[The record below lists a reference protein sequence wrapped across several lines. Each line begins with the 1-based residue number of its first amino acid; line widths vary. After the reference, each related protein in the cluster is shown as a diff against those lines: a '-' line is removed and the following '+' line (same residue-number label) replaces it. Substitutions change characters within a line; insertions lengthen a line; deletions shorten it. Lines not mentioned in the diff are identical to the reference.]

1 MSVLHNIFRH
11 IVKGVSGKSILPPC
25 PSTGKGC
32 PQGGKGVIGA
42 SLFLLLTS
50 CSDFSSY
57 NSVVESSNPT
67 ADKTLWENISAKGEL
82 SDFAQILQA
91 VGYDAVLNAPTTY
104 TVWAPVNGTFNK
116 DSIMALTQDAKTKKK
131 VIEQFVYDHVAHYSH
146 FESNPNDTVVYMLS
160 KKLIR
165 FSGKNTGSLAFD
177 GKVINWAT
185 DAYNTPSSNGILYML
200 NGMVPF
206 RPNAYENIFTDKS
219 RYGIAD
225 SHFNAYVKRYERI
238 ELDEDA
244 SVKGEIVNGNQV
256 YDDSVTVTTNSFV
269 TGFAHLNAEL
279 NNEDSLYTVV
289 IPTDEAWQKAYDK
302 IKSYYNYITPIKY
315 QNLGSTATDFAG
327 KKGGTCPTTSTGKAT
342 ILAAS
347 AGVDASNAATLSAA
361 PADADKQD
369 TKAYWT
375 DSIAKRWIVRN
386 TAFSENNGKYN
397 AKLVSGAAFVEGDTL
412 FSTSGN
418 KLTGLDKLDKVTVLK
433 QQLSNGHARVVSEF
447 PFRASETYAPVIKTR
462 IPGRVVST
470 SGYGTETV
478 TLERRMFDDKFC
490 KLEDDEIN
498 LEYVCATLPE
508 GSNYAPEIDF
518 YLPDVLSTTYDIY
531 AVVVPPKVDGTG
543 LPYTL
548 RFDLHYTD
556 AKNEPQTGRLDG
568 KTLQTSIAKISKVE
582 PFVNKTTKVDTL
594 YLGQFTFPI
603 CYYGTGAAPN
613 LKVMSTLSSF
623 SMSNKTKYD
632 AQIRIANIILKPKEE

>member
-1 MSVLHNIFRH
+1 MSILHNIFRH
-11 IVKGVSGKSILPPC
+11 IVKDVSGNSHLLP
-25 PSTGKGC
+25 SLYGKGLR
-32 PQGGKGVIGA
+32 IG
-42 SLFLLLTS
+42 LLACFFSS

-57 NSVVESSNPT
+57 NSVVESSNPS
-67 ADKTLWENISAKGEL
+67 ADRTLWENISAKGEL

-116 DSIMALTQDAKTKKK
+116 DSIMALAQDAKTKKK
-131 VIEQFVYDHVAHYSH
+131 VIEQFVYDHLANYSH
-146 FESNPNDTVVYMLS
+146 LESDPNDTVVYMLS

-165 FSGKNTGSLAFD
+165 FSGKNTNSLTFD
-177 GKVINWAT
+177 GKAINWGD
-185 DAYNTPSSNGILYML
+185 DAFNTPSSNGILYTL

-206 RPNAYENIFTDKS
+206 RPNAYENIFSDKS
-219 RYGIAD
+219 QYGIAD

-238 ELDEDA
+238 VLDKDA

-269 TGFAHLNAEL
+269 TSYSHLNAEL
-279 NNEDSLYTVV
+279 NNEDSLYTII
-289 IPTDEAWQKAYDK
+289 IPTDAAWQKAYDK

-315 QNLGSTATDFAG
+315 QNLSSTSTDFAG

-342 ILAAS
+342 ILSAS
-347 AGVDASNAATLSAA
+347 AGVDANNAATLSAA
-361 PADADKQD
+361 PSDAEIQD

-386 TAFSENNGKYN
+386 SAFSENNRKYN
-397 AKLVSGAAFVEGDTL
+397 SKLVSGTAFTEEDTL
-412 FSTSGN
+412 FSTSEN
-418 KLTGLDKLDKVTVLK
+418 KLTGLQQLDKVTVLRQK
-433 QQLSNGHARVVSEF
+433 LRNGHARVISEY

-470 SGYGTETV
+470 SGYGAETI
-478 TLERRMFDDKFC
+478 TLERRFFDDKFC
-490 KLEDDEIN
+490 KLDDDEVN
-498 LEYVCATLPE
+498 LKYVRASLPE
-508 GSNYAPEIDF
+508 GSNYAPEMDF

-531 AVVVPPKVDGTG
+531 AVVVPAIVDGSP

-556 AKNEPQTGRLDG
+556 ANNQPQTGRFDG
-568 KTLQTSIAKISKVE
+568 ETLQTTIAKISKVKAFE
-582 PFVNKTTKVDTL
+582 NDPAKVDTL

-603 CYYGTGAAPN
+603 CYYGTDAAPN
-613 LKVMSTLSSF
+613 IKVMSTLNSF

-632 AQIRIANIILKPKEE
+632 AQIRIANIILRPRNEENGK

>member
-1 MSVLHNIFRH
+1 MNILHNIFRH
-11 IVKGVSGKSILPPC
+11 IVKDVSGKKHLLP
-25 PSTGKGC
+25 SLYGKGLR
-32 PQGGKGVIGA
+32 IG
-42 SLFLLLTS
+42 LLACFFSS

-57 NSVVESSNPT
+57 NSVVESSNPS
-67 ADKTLWENISAKGEL
+67 ADRTLWENISAKGEL

-116 DSIMALTQDAKTKKK
+116 DSIMALAQDAKTKKK
-131 VIEQFVYDHVAHYSH
+131 VIEQFVYDHLANYSH
-146 FESNPNDTVVYMLS
+146 LESDPNDTVVYMLS

-165 FSGKNTGSLAFD
+165 FSGKNTNSLTFD
-177 GKVINWAT
+177 GKAINWGD
-185 DAYNTPSSNGILYML
+185 DAFNTPSSNGILYTL

-206 RPNAYENIFTDKS
+206 RPNAYENIFSDKS
-219 RYGIAD
+219 QYGIAD
-225 SHFNAYVKRYERI
+225 SRFNAYVKRYERI
-238 ELDEDA
+238 VLDEDA

-269 TGFAHLNAEL
+269 TSNAHLNAEL
-279 NNEDSLYTVV
+279 NNEDSLYTII
-289 IPTDEAWQKAYDK
+289 IPTDAAWQKAYDK

-315 QNLGSTATDFAG
+315 QNLSSTSTDFAG

-347 AGVDASNAATLSAA
+347 AGVEANNAATLSAA
-361 PADADKQD
+361 PSDADIQD

-397 AKLVSGAAFVEGDTL
+397 SKLVSGTAFAEGDTL
-412 FSTSGN
+412 FSTSRN
-418 KLTGLDKLDKVTVLK
+418 KLTGLKKLDKVTVLR
-433 QQLSNGHARVVSEF
+433 QQLSNGHARVVNEY

-462 IPGRVVST
+462 MPGRVVST
-470 SGYGTETV
+470 SGYGAEAI
-478 TLERRMFDDKFC
+478 TLERRFFDDNFC
-490 KLEDDEIN
+490 KLEDDEVN
-498 LEYVCATLPE
+498 LKYVCASLPE

-518 YLPDVLSTTYDIY
+518 YLPDVLSTTYDIF
-531 AVVVPPKVDGTG
+531 AVVVPSKVDGSG

-556 AKNEPQTGRLDG
+556 ANNQPQTGRLDG
-568 KTLQTSIAKISKVE
+568 ETLQTTIAKISKVE
-582 PFVNKTTKVDTL
+582 PFINDPTKVDTL
-594 YLGQFTFPI
+594 YLGRFTFPI

-613 LKVMSTLSSF
+613 IKVMSTLNSF
-623 SMSNKTKYD
+623 SISNKTKYD
-632 AQIRIANIILKPKEE
+632 AQIRIANIILRPKED

>member
-1 MSVLHNIFRH
+1 M
-11 IVKGVSGKSILPPC
+11 KDVSGNSHLLP
-25 PSTGKGC
+25 SLYGKGLR
-32 PQGGKGVIGA
+32 IG
-42 SLFLLLTS
+42 LLACFFSS

-57 NSVVESSNPT
+57 NSVVESSNPS
-67 ADKTLWENISAKGEL
+67 ADRTLWENISAKGEL
-82 SDFAQILQA
+82 SDFAQILQT

-116 DSIMALTQDAKTKKK
+116 DSIMAFAQDAKTKKK
-131 VIEQFVYDHVAHYSH
+131 VIEQFVYDHLANYSH
-146 FESNPNDTVVYMLS
+146 LESDPNDTVVYMLS

-165 FSGKNTGSLAFD
+165 FSGKNTNSLTFD
-177 GKVINWAT
+177 GKAINWGD
-185 DAYNTPSSNGILYML
+185 DAFNTPSSNGILYTL

-206 RPNAYENIFTDKS
+206 RPNAYENIFSDKS
-219 RYGIAD
+219 QYGIAD

-238 ELDEDA
+238 VLDKDA

-269 TGFAHLNAEL
+269 TSYSHLNAEL
-279 NNEDSLYTVV
+279 NNEDSLYTII
-289 IPTDEAWQKAYDK
+289 IPTDVAWQKAYDK

-315 QNLGSTATDFAG
+315 QNLSSTSTDFAG

-342 ILAAS
+342 ILSAS
-347 AGVDASNAATLSAA
+347 AGVDANNAATLSAA
-361 PADADKQD
+361 PSDAEIQD
-369 TKAYWT
+369 IKAYWT

-386 TAFSENNGKYN
+386 SAFSENNRKYN
-397 AKLVSGAAFVEGDTL
+397 SKLVSGTAFTEEDTL

-418 KLTGLDKLDKVTVLK
+418 KLTRLQQLDKVTVFRQK
-433 QQLSNGHARVVSEF
+433 LSNGHARVISEY

-470 SGYGTETV
+470 SGYGAETI
-478 TLERRMFDDKFC
+478 TLERRFFDDKFC
-490 KLEDDEIN
+490 KLDDDEVN
-498 LEYVCATLPE
+498 LKYVRASLPE
-508 GSNYAPEIDF
+508 GSNYAPEMDF

-531 AVVVPPKVDGTG
+531 AVVVPAIVDGSP

-556 AKNEPQTGRLDG
+556 ANNQPQTGRFDG
-568 KTLQTSIAKISKVE
+568 ETLQTTIAKISKVKAFE
-582 PFVNKTTKVDTL
+582 NDPAKVDTL

-603 CYYGTGAAPN
+603 CYYGTDAAPN
-613 LKVMSTLSSF
+613 IKVMSTLNSF

-632 AQIRIANIILKPKEE
+632 AQIRIANIILRPRNEENGK

>member
-1 MSVLHNIFRH
+1 MSVLLRIFRH
-11 IVKGVSGKSILPPC
+11 IAKGFRLPAPF
-25 PSTGKGC
+25 PITGEGL
-32 PQGGKGVIGA
+32 GLGVV
-42 SLFLLLTS
+42 LFSLLTS

-57 NSVVESSNPT
+57 NSVVESSNPS
-67 ADKTLWENISAKGEL
+67 ADRTLWENISAKSEL

-116 DSIMALTQDAKTKKK
+116 DSVMALTQDAATKKK

-165 FSGKNTGSLAFD
+165 FSGKNTSSLSFD
-177 GKVINWAT
+177 GKAISWVD

-289 IPTDEAWQKAYDK
+289 IPTDEAWQKAYDR
-302 IKSYYNYITPIKY
+302 IRSYYNYITPIKY

-327 KKGGTCPTTSTGKAT
+327 KKGGTCPTTATGKAT

-361 PADADKQD
+361 PADAKIQD

-397 AKLVSGAAFVEGDTL
+397 AKLVSGAAFAEGDTL

-418 KLTGLDKLDKVTVLK
+418 KLTGLQTLDKVTVLK

-470 SGYGTETV
+470 SGYGAETV
-478 TLERRMFDDKFC
+478 TLERRMFDDRFC
-490 KLEDDEIN
+490 KLEDDEVN

-543 LPYTL
+543 LKYTL

-568 KTLQTSIAKISKVE
+568 ETLQTSIAKISKVKAFE
-582 PFVNKTTKVDTL
+582 NDPTKVDTL

-623 SMSNKTKYD
+623 SMSNKAKFD

>member
-1 MSVLHNIFRH
+1 MNILHNIFRH
-11 IVKGVSGKSILPPC
+11 IVKGVSGKKHLLP
-25 PSTGKGC
+25 SLYGKGLR
-32 PQGGKGVIGA
+32 IG
-42 SLFLLLTS
+42 LLACFFSS

-57 NSVVESSNPT
+57 NSVVESSNPS
-67 ADKTLWENISAKGEL
+67 ADRTLWENISAKGEL
-82 SDFAQILQA
+82 SDFAQILQT

-116 DSIMALTQDAKTKKK
+116 DSIMALAQDAKTKKK
-131 VIEQFVYDHVAHYSH
+131 VIEQFVYDHLANYSH
-146 FESNPNDTVVYMLS
+146 LESDPNDTVVYMLS

-165 FSGKNTGSLAFD
+165 FSGKNTNSLTFD
-177 GKVINWAT
+177 GKAINWGD
-185 DAYNTPSSNGILYML
+185 DAFNTPSSNGILYTL

-206 RPNAYENIFTDKS
+206 RPNAYENIFSDKS
-219 RYGIAD
+219 QYGIAD

-238 ELDEDA
+238 VLDKDA

-269 TGFAHLNAEL
+269 TSYSHLNAEL
-279 NNEDSLYTVV
+279 NNEDSLYTII
-289 IPTDEAWQKAYDK
+289 IPTDAAWQKAYDK

-315 QNLGSTATDFAG
+315 QNLSSTSTDFAG

-342 ILAAS
+342 ILSAS
-347 AGVDASNAATLSAA
+347 AGVDANNAATLSAA
-361 PADADKQD
+361 PSDAEIQD

-386 TAFSENNGKYN
+386 SAFSENNRKYN
-397 AKLVSGAAFVEGDTL
+397 SKLVSGTAFTEEDTL
-412 FSTSGN
+412 FSTSEN
-418 KLTGLDKLDKVTVLK
+418 KLTGLQQLDRVTVLRQK
-433 QQLSNGHARVVSEF
+433 LSNGHARVISEY

-470 SGYGTETV
+470 SGYGAETI
-478 TLERRMFDDKFC
+478 TLERRFFDDKFC
-490 KLEDDEIN
+490 KLDDDEVN
-498 LEYVCATLPE
+498 LKYVRASLPE
-508 GSNYAPEIDF
+508 GSNYAPEMDF
-518 YLPDVLSTTYDIY
+518 YLPNVLSTTYDIY
-531 AVVVPPKVDGTG
+531 AVVVPAIVDGSP

-556 AKNEPQTGRLDG
+556 ANNQPQTGRFDG
-568 KTLQTSIAKISKVE
+568 ETLQTTIAKISKVKAFE
-582 PFVNKTTKVDTL
+582 NDPAKVDTL

-603 CYYGTGAAPN
+603 CYYGTDAAPN
-613 LKVMSTLSSF
+613 IKVMSTLNSF

-632 AQIRIANIILKPKEE
+632 AQIRIANIILRPRNEENGK

>member
-1 MSVLHNIFRH
+1 MNILHNIFRH
-11 IVKGVSGKSILPPC
+11 IVKGVSGKSHQLP
-25 PSTGKGC
+25 SLYGKGLR
-32 PQGGKGVIGA
+32 IG
-42 SLFLLLTS
+42 LLACFFSS

-57 NSVVESSNPT
+57 NSVAESSNPS
-67 ADKTLWENISAKGEL
+67 ADRTLWENISAKGEL

-91 VGYDAVLNAPTTY
+91 VGYDVALNAPTTY

-116 DSIMALTQDAKTKKK
+116 DSIMALAQDAKTKKK
-131 VIEQFVYDHVAHYSH
+131 VIEQFVYDHLANYSH
-146 FESNPNDTVVYMLS
+146 LESDPNDTVVYMLS

-165 FSGKNTGSLAFD
+165 FSGKNTNSLTLD
-177 GKVINWAT
+177 GKAINWGD
-185 DAYNTPSSNGILYML
+185 DAFNTPSSNGILYTL

-206 RPNAYENIFTDKS
+206 RPNAYENIFSDKS
-219 RYGIAD
+219 QYGIAD

-238 ELDEDA
+238 VLDKDA

-269 TGFAHLNAEL
+269 TSYSHLNAEL
-279 NNEDSLYTVV
+279 NNEDSLYTII
-289 IPTDEAWQKAYDK
+289 IPTDAAWQKAYDK

-315 QNLGSTATDFAG
+315 QNLSSTSTDFAG

-342 ILAAS
+342 ILSAS
-347 AGVDASNAATLSAA
+347 AGVDANNAATLSAA
-361 PADADKQD
+361 PSDAEIQD

-386 TAFSENNGKYN
+386 SAFSENNRKYN
-397 AKLVSGAAFVEGDTL
+397 SKLVSGTAFTEEDTL
-412 FSTSGN
+412 FSTSEN
-418 KLTGLDKLDKVTVLK
+418 KLTGLQQLDKVTVLR
-433 QQLSNGHARVVSEF
+433 QQLSNGHARVIGEY

-470 SGYGTETV
+470 SGYGAETI
-478 TLERRMFDDKFC
+478 TLERRFFDDKFC
-490 KLEDDEIN
+490 KLDDDEVN
-498 LEYVCATLPE
+498 LKYVRASLPE
-508 GSNYAPEIDF
+508 GSNYAPEMDF
-518 YLPDVLSTTYDIY
+518 YLPNVLSTTYDIY
-531 AVVVPPKVDGTG
+531 AVVVPAIVDGSP

-556 AKNEPQTGRLDG
+556 ANNQPQTGRFDG
-568 KTLQTSIAKISKVE
+568 ETLQTTIAKISKVKAFE
-582 PFVNKTTKVDTL
+582 NDPAKVDTL

-603 CYYGTGAAPN
+603 CYYGTDAAPN
-613 LKVMSTLSSF
+613 IKVMSTLNSF

-632 AQIRIANIILKPKEE
+632 AQIRIANIILRPRNEENGK

>member
-1 MSVLHNIFRH
+1 MSILHNIFRH
-11 IVKGVSGKSILPPC
+11 IVKDVSGNSHLLP
-25 PSTGKGC
+25 SLYGKGLR
-32 PQGGKGVIGA
+32 IG
-42 SLFLLLTS
+42 LLACFFSS

-57 NSVVESSNPT
+57 NSVVESSNPS
-67 ADKTLWENISAKGEL
+67 ADRTLWENISAKGEL

-116 DSIMALTQDAKTKKK
+116 DSIMALAQDAKTKKK
-131 VIEQFVYDHVAHYSH
+131 VIEQFVYDHLANYSH
-146 FESNPNDTVVYMLS
+146 LESDPNDTVVYMLS

-165 FSGKNTGSLAFD
+165 FSGKNTNSLTFD
-177 GKVINWAT
+177 GKAINWGD
-185 DAYNTPSSNGILYML
+185 DAFNTPSSNGILYTL

-206 RPNAYENIFTDKS
+206 RPNAYENIFSDKS
-219 RYGIAD
+219 QYGIAD

-238 ELDEDA
+238 VLDKDA

-269 TGFAHLNAEL
+269 TSYSHLNAEL
-279 NNEDSLYTVV
+279 NNEDSLYTII
-289 IPTDEAWQKAYDK
+289 IPTDAAWQKAYDK

-315 QNLGSTATDFAG
+315 QNLSSTSTDFAG

-342 ILAAS
+342 ILSAS
-347 AGVDASNAATLSAA
+347 AGVDANNAATLSAA
-361 PADADKQD
+361 PSDAEIQD
-369 TKAYWT
+369 AKAYWT

-386 TAFSENNGKYN
+386 SAFSENNRKYN
-397 AKLVSGAAFVEGDTL
+397 SKLVSGTAFTEEDTL
-412 FSTSGN
+412 FSTSEN
-418 KLTGLDKLDKVTVLK
+418 KLTGLQQLDRVTVLR
-433 QQLSNGHARVVSEF
+433 QRLSNGHARVISEY

-470 SGYGTETV
+470 SGYGAETI
-478 TLERRMFDDKFC
+478 TLERRFFDDKFC
-490 KLEDDEIN
+490 KLDDDEVN
-498 LEYVCATLPE
+498 LKYVRASLPE
-508 GSNYAPEIDF
+508 GSNYAPEMDF

-531 AVVVPPKVDGTG
+531 AVVVPAIVDGSP

-556 AKNEPQTGRLDG
+556 ANNQPQTGRFDG
-568 KTLQTSIAKISKVE
+568 ETLQTTIAKISKVKAFE
-582 PFVNKTTKVDTL
+582 NDPAKVDTL

-603 CYYGTGAAPN
+603 CYYGTDAAPN
-613 LKVMSTLSSF
+613 IKVMSTLNSF

-632 AQIRIANIILKPKEE
+632 AQIRIANIILRPRNEENGK

>member
-11 IVKGVSGKSILPPC
+11 IVKGFRLLAPFPI
-25 PSTGKGC
+25 TGEGL
-32 PQGGKGVIGA
+32 GLGVVVF
-42 SLFLLLTS
+42 SLLS

-57 NSVVESSNPT
+57 NSVVESSNPS
-67 ADKTLWENISAKGEL
+67 ADRTLWENISAKGEL

-116 DSIMALTQDAKTKKK
+116 DSVMALTQDAATKKK

-177 GKVINWAT
+177 GKVINWVD

-289 IPTDEAWQKAYDK
+289 IPTDEAWQKAYDR
-302 IKSYYNYITPIKY
+302 IKTYYNYITPIKY

-361 PADADKQD
+361 PADAKIQD

-397 AKLVSGAAFVEGDTL
+397 AKLVSGAAFVVGDTL

-470 SGYGTETV
+470 SGYGAETV
-478 TLERRMFDDKFC
+478 TLERRMFDDRFC
-490 KLEDDEIN
+490 KLEDDEVN

-531 AVVVPPKVDGTG
+531 AVVVPSKVDGTG
-543 LPYTL
+543 LKYTL

-568 KTLQTSIAKISKVE
+568 ETLQTSIAKISKVKAFE
-582 PFVNKTTKVDTL
+582 NDPTKVDTL

-603 CYYGTGAAPN
+603 CYYGTAAAPN

-632 AQIRIANIILKPKEE
+632 AQIRIANIILRPKE

>member
-1 MSVLHNIFRH
+1 MSILHNIFRH
-11 IVKGVSGKSILPPC
+11 IVKGVSEKKHLLP
-25 PSTGKGC
+25 SLYGKGLR
-32 PQGGKGVIGA
+32 IG
-42 SLFLLLTS
+42 LLACFFSS

-57 NSVVESSNPT
+57 NSVVESSNPS
-67 ADKTLWENISAKGEL
+67 ADRTLWENISAKEEL

-131 VIEQFVYDHVAHYSH
+131 VIEQFVYDHMANYSH
-146 FESNPNDTVVYMLS
+146 LESDPNDTVVYMLS

-165 FSGKNTGSLAFD
+165 FSGKNTNSLTFD
-177 GKVINWAT
+177 GKAINWGD
-185 DAYNTPSSNGILYML
+185 DAFNTPSSNGILYTL

-206 RPNAYENIFTDKS
+206 RPNAYENIFSDKS
-219 RYGIAD
+219 QYGIAD

-238 ELDEDA
+238 VLDKDA

-269 TGFAHLNAEL
+269 TSYSHLNAEL
-279 NNEDSLYTVV
+279 NNEDSLYTII
-289 IPTDEAWQKAYDK
+289 IPTDAAWQKAYDK

-315 QNLGSTATDFAG
+315 QNLSSTSTDFAG

-342 ILAAS
+342 ILSAS
-347 AGVDASNAATLSAA
+347 AGVDANNAATLSAA
-361 PADADKQD
+361 PSDAEIQD
-369 TKAYWT
+369 TKAYWI

-386 TAFSENNGKYN
+386 SAFSENNRKYN
-397 AKLVSGAAFVEGDTL
+397 SKLVSGTAFTEEDTL

-418 KLTGLDKLDKVTVLK
+418 KLTGLQQLDKVTVLRQK
-433 QQLSNGHARVVSEF
+433 LSNGHARVISEY

-470 SGYGTETV
+470 SGYGAETI
-478 TLERRMFDDKFC
+478 TLERRFFDDKFC
-490 KLEDDEIN
+490 KLDDDEVN
-498 LEYVCATLPE
+498 LKYVRASLPE
-508 GSNYAPEIDF
+508 GSNYAPEMDF

-531 AVVVPPKVDGTG
+531 AVVVPAIVDGSP

-556 AKNEPQTGRLDG
+556 ANNQPQTGRFDG
-568 KTLQTSIAKISKVE
+568 ETLHTTIAKISKVKAFE
-582 PFVNKTTKVDTL
+582 NDPAKVDTL

-603 CYYGTGAAPN
+603 CYYGTDAAPN
-613 LKVMSTLSSF
+613 IKVMSTLNSF

-632 AQIRIANIILKPKEE
+632 AQIRIANIILRPRNEENGK

>member
-1 MSVLHNIFRH
+1 MNILHNIFRH
-11 IVKGVSGKSILPPC
+11 IVKDVSGKKHLLP
-25 PSTGKGC
+25 SLYGKGLR
-32 PQGGKGVIGA
+32 IG
-42 SLFLLLTS
+42 LLACFFSS

-57 NSVVESSNPT
+57 NSVVESSNPS
-67 ADKTLWENISAKGEL
+67 ADRTLWENISAKGEL

-116 DSIMALTQDAKTKKK
+116 DSIMALAQDAKTKKK
-131 VIEQFVYDHVAHYSH
+131 VIEQFVYDHLANYSH
-146 FESNPNDTVVYMLS
+146 LESDPNDTVVYMLS

-165 FSGKNTGSLAFD
+165 FSGKNTNSLTFD
-177 GKVINWAT
+177 GKAINWGD
-185 DAYNTPSSNGILYML
+185 DAFNTPSSNGILYTL

-206 RPNAYENIFTDKS
+206 RPNAYENIFSDKS
-219 RYGIAD
+219 QYGIAD
-225 SHFNAYVKRYERI
+225 SRFNAYVKRYERI
-238 ELDEDA
+238 VLDKDA

-269 TGFAHLNAEL
+269 TSYSHLNAEL
-279 NNEDSLYTVV
+279 NNEDSLYTII
-289 IPTDEAWQKAYDK
+289 IPTDAAWQKAYDK

-315 QNLGSTATDFAG
+315 QNLSSTSTDFAG

-342 ILAAS
+342 ILSAS
-347 AGVDASNAATLSAA
+347 AGVDANNAATLSAA
-361 PADADKQD
+361 PSDAEIQD

-386 TAFSENNGKYN
+386 SAFSENNRKYN
-397 AKLVSGAAFVEGDTL
+397 SKLVSGTAFTEEDTL
-412 FSTSGN
+412 FSTSEN
-418 KLTGLDKLDKVTVLK
+418 KLTGLQQLDKVTVLRQK
-433 QQLSNGHARVVSEF
+433 LSNGHARVISEY

-470 SGYGTETV
+470 SGYGAETI
-478 TLERRMFDDKFC
+478 TLERRFFDDKFC
-490 KLEDDEIN
+490 KLDDDEVN
-498 LEYVCATLPE
+498 LKYVRASLPE
-508 GSNYAPEIDF
+508 GSNYAPEMDF

-531 AVVVPPKVDGTG
+531 AVVVPAIVDGSP

-556 AKNEPQTGRLDG
+556 ANNQPQTGRFDG
-568 KTLQTSIAKISKVE
+568 ETLQTTIAKISKVKAFE
-582 PFVNKTTKVDTL
+582 NDPAKVDTL

-603 CYYGTGAAPN
+603 CYYGTDAAPN
-613 LKVMSTLSSF
+613 IKVMSTLNSF

-632 AQIRIANIILKPKEE
+632 AQIRIANIILRPRNEENGK

>member
-1 MSVLHNIFRH
+1 MSILHNIFRH
-11 IVKGVSGKSILPPC
+11 IVKDVSGNSHLF
-25 PSTGKGC
+25 PSLYGKGLR
-32 PQGGKGVIGA
+32 IG
-42 SLFLLLTS
+42 LLACFFSS

-57 NSVVESSNPT
+57 NSVVESSNPS
-67 ADKTLWENISAKGEL
+67 ADRTLWENISAKGEL

-116 DSIMALTQDAKTKKK
+116 DSIMALAQDAKTKKK
-131 VIEQFVYDHVAHYSH
+131 VIEQFVYDHLANYSH
-146 FESNPNDTVVYMLS
+146 LESDPNDTVVYMLS

-165 FSGKNTGSLAFD
+165 FSGKNTNSLTFD
-177 GKVINWAT
+177 GKAINWGD
-185 DAYNTPSSNGILYML
+185 DAFNTPSSNGILYTL

-206 RPNAYENIFTDKS
+206 RPNAYENIFSDKS
-219 RYGIAD
+219 QYGIAD

-238 ELDEDA
+238 VLDKDA

-269 TGFAHLNAEL
+269 TSYSHLNAEL
-279 NNEDSLYTVV
+279 NNEDSLYTII
-289 IPTDEAWQKAYDK
+289 IPTDAAWQKAYDK

-315 QNLGSTATDFAG
+315 QNLSSTSTDFAG

-342 ILAAS
+342 ILSAS
-347 AGVDASNAATLSAA
+347 AGVDANNAATLSAA
-361 PADADKQD
+361 PSDAEIQD

-386 TAFSENNGKYN
+386 SAFSENNRKYN
-397 AKLVSGAAFVEGDTL
+397 SKLVSGTAFTEEDTL

-418 KLTGLDKLDKVTVLK
+418 KLTGLQQLDKVTVLR
-433 QQLSNGHARVVSEF
+433 QQLSNGHARVISEY

-470 SGYGTETV
+470 SGYGAETI
-478 TLERRMFDDKFC
+478 TLERRFFDDKFC
-490 KLEDDEIN
+490 KLDDDEVN
-498 LEYVCATLPE
+498 LKYVRASLPE
-508 GSNYAPEIDF
+508 GSNYAPEMDF

-531 AVVVPPKVDGTG
+531 AVVVPAIVDGSP

-556 AKNEPQTGRLDG
+556 ANNQPQTGRFDG
-568 KTLQTSIAKISKVE
+568 ETLQTTIAKISKVKAFE
-582 PFVNKTTKVDTL
+582 NDPAKVDT
-594 YLGQFTFPI
+594 YI
-603 CYYGTGAAPN
+603 
-613 LKVMSTLSSF
+613 
-623 SMSNKTKYD
+623 
-632 AQIRIANIILKPKEE
+632 

>member
-1 MSVLHNIFRH
+1 MNILHNIFRH
-11 IVKGVSGKSILPPC
+11 IVKGVSGKKHLLP
-25 PSTGKGC
+25 SLYGKGLR
-32 PQGGKGVIGA
+32 IG
-42 SLFLLLTS
+42 LLACFFSS

-57 NSVVESSNPT
+57 NSVVESSNPS
-67 ADKTLWENISAKGEL
+67 ADRTLWENISAKGEL

-116 DSIMALTQDAKTKKK
+116 DSIMALAQDAKTKKK
-131 VIEQFVYDHVAHYSH
+131 VIEQFVYDHLANYSH
-146 FESNPNDTVVYMLS
+146 LESDPNDTVVYMLS

-165 FSGKNTGSLAFD
+165 FSGKNTNSLTFD
-177 GKVINWAT
+177 GKAINWGD
-185 DAYNTPSSNGILYML
+185 DAFNTPSSNGILYTL

-206 RPNAYENIFTDKS
+206 RPNAYENIFSDKS
-219 RYGIAD
+219 QYGIAD

-238 ELDEDA
+238 VLDKDA

-269 TGFAHLNAEL
+269 TSYSHLNAEL
-279 NNEDSLYTVV
+279 NNEDSLYTII
-289 IPTDEAWQKAYDK
+289 IPTDAAWQKAYDK

-315 QNLGSTATDFAG
+315 QNLSSTSTDFAG

-342 ILAAS
+342 ILSAS
-347 AGVDASNAATLSAA
+347 AGVDANNAATLSAA
-361 PADADKQD
+361 PSDAEIQD

-386 TAFSENNGKYN
+386 TAFSENNRKYN
-397 AKLVSGAAFVEGDTL
+397 SKLVSGTAFTEEDTL

-418 KLTGLDKLDKVTVLK
+418 KLTGLQQLDKVTVLRQK
-433 QQLSNGHARVVSEF
+433 LSNGHARVISEY

-470 SGYGTETV
+470 SGYGAETI
-478 TLERRMFDDKFC
+478 TLERRFFDDKFC
-490 KLEDDEIN
+490 KLDDDEVN
-498 LEYVCATLPE
+498 LKYVRASLPE
-508 GSNYAPEIDF
+508 GSNYAPEMDF
-518 YLPDVLSTTYDIY
+518 YLPNVLSTTYDIY
-531 AVVVPPKVDGTG
+531 AVVVPAIVDGSP

-556 AKNEPQTGRLDG
+556 ANNQPQTGRFDG
-568 KTLQTSIAKISKVE
+568 ETLQTTIAKISKVKAFE
-582 PFVNKTTKVDTL
+582 NDPAKVDTL

-603 CYYGTGAAPN
+603 CYYGTDAAPN
-613 LKVMSTLSSF
+613 IKVMSTLNSF

-632 AQIRIANIILKPKEE
+632 AQIRIANIILRPRNEENGK

>member
-11 IVKGVSGKSILPPC
+11 IAKGFRLPAPF
-25 PSTGKGC
+25 PITGEGL
-32 PQGGKGVIGA
+32 GLGV
-42 SLFLLLTS
+42 FLLFS

-165 FSGKNTGSLAFD
+165 FSGKNTGSLSFD
-177 GKVINWAT
+177 GKVINWGGA
-185 DAYNTPSSNGILYML
+185 AYNTPSSNGILYML

-225 SHFNAYVKRYERI
+225 YHFNAYVKRYERI

-302 IKSYYNYITPIKY
+302 IKTYYNYITPIKY

-361 PADADKQD
+361 PADAEIQD
-369 TKAYWT
+369 TKSYWT

-397 AKLVSGAAFVEGDTL
+397 AKLVSGAAFAEGDTL

-418 KLTGLDKLDKVTVLK
+418 KLTGLQTLDKVTVLK

-462 IPGRVVST
+462 KPGRVVST
-470 SGYGTETV
+470 SGYGAETV
-478 TLERRMFDDKFC
+478 TLERRMFDDRFC
-490 KLEDDEIN
+490 KLEDHEVS

>member
-1 MSVLHNIFRH
+1 MSILHNIFRH
-11 IVKGVSGKSILPPC
+11 IVKDVSGNSHLLP
-25 PSTGKGC
+25 SLYGKGLR
-32 PQGGKGVIGA
+32 IGLLA
-42 SLFLLLTS
+42 CLFSS

-57 NSVVESSNPT
+57 NSVVESSNPS
-67 ADKTLWENISAKGEL
+67 ADRTLWENISAKGEL

-116 DSIMALTQDAKTKKK
+116 DSIMALAQDAKTKKK
-131 VIEQFVYDHVAHYSH
+131 VIEQFVYDHLANYSH
-146 FESNPNDTVVYMLS
+146 LESDPNDTVVYMLS

-165 FSGKNTGSLAFD
+165 FSGKNTNSLTFD
-177 GKVINWAT
+177 GKAINWGD
-185 DAYNTPSSNGILYML
+185 DAFNTPSSNGILYTL

-206 RPNAYENIFTDKS
+206 RPNAYENIFSDKS
-219 RYGIAD
+219 QYGIAD

-238 ELDEDA
+238 VLDKDA

-269 TGFAHLNAEL
+269 TSYSHLNAEL
-279 NNEDSLYTVV
+279 NNEDSLYTII
-289 IPTDEAWQKAYDK
+289 IPTDAAWQKAYDK

-315 QNLGSTATDFAG
+315 QNLSSTSTDFAG

-342 ILAAS
+342 ILSAS
-347 AGVDASNAATLSAA
+347 AGVDANNAATLSAA
-361 PADADKQD
+361 PSDAEIQD

-386 TAFSENNGKYN
+386 SAFSENNRKYN
-397 AKLVSGAAFVEGDTL
+397 SKLVSGTAFTEEDTL
-412 FSTSGN
+412 FSTSEN
-418 KLTGLDKLDKVTVLK
+418 KLTGLQQLDKVTVLRQK
-433 QQLSNGHARVVSEF
+433 LSNGHARVISEY

-470 SGYGTETV
+470 SGYGAETI
-478 TLERRMFDDKFC
+478 TLERRFFDDKFC
-490 KLEDDEIN
+490 KLDDDEVN
-498 LEYVCATLPE
+498 LKYVRASLPE
-508 GSNYAPEIDF
+508 GSNYAPEMDF

-531 AVVVPPKVDGTG
+531 AVVVPAIVDGSP

-556 AKNEPQTGRLDG
+556 ANNQPQTGRFDG
-568 KTLQTSIAKISKVE
+568 ETLQTTIAKISKVKAFE
-582 PFVNKTTKVDTL
+582 NDPAKVDTL

-603 CYYGTGAAPN
+603 CYYGTDAAPN
-613 LKVMSTLSSF
+613 IKVMSTLNSF

-632 AQIRIANIILKPKEE
+632 AQIRIANIILRPRNEENGK

>member
-1 MSVLHNIFRH
+1 MNILHNIFRH
-11 IVKGVSGKSILPPC
+11 IVKDVSGNSHLLP
-25 PSTGKGC
+25 SLYGKGLR
-32 PQGGKGVIGA
+32 IG
-42 SLFLLLTS
+42 LLACFFSS

-57 NSVVESSNPT
+57 NSVVESSNPS
-67 ADKTLWENISAKGEL
+67 ADRTLWENISAKGEL
-82 SDFAQILQA
+82 SDFAQILQT

-116 DSIMALTQDAKTKKK
+116 DSIMALAQDAKTKKK
-131 VIEQFVYDHVAHYSH
+131 VIEQFVYDHLANYSH
-146 FESNPNDTVVYMLS
+146 LESDPNDTVVYMLS

-165 FSGKNTGSLAFD
+165 FSGKNTNSLTFD
-177 GKVINWAT
+177 GKAINWGD
-185 DAYNTPSSNGILYML
+185 DAFNTPSSNGILYTL

-206 RPNAYENIFTDKS
+206 RPNAYENIFSDKS
-219 RYGIAD
+219 QYGIAD

-238 ELDEDA
+238 VLDKDA

-269 TGFAHLNAEL
+269 TSYSHLNAEL
-279 NNEDSLYTVV
+279 NNEDSLYTII
-289 IPTDEAWQKAYDK
+289 IPTDAAWQKAYDK

-315 QNLGSTATDFAG
+315 QNLSSTSTDFAG

-342 ILAAS
+342 ILSAS
-347 AGVDASNAATLSAA
+347 AGVDANNAATLSAA
-361 PADADKQD
+361 PSDAEIQD

-386 TAFSENNGKYN
+386 TAFSENNRKYN
-397 AKLVSGAAFVEGDTL
+397 SRLVSGTAFTEEDTL

-418 KLTGLDKLDKVTVLK
+418 KLTGLQQLDRVTVLRQK
-433 QQLSNGHARVVSEF
+433 LSNGHARVISEY

-470 SGYGTETV
+470 SGYGAETI
-478 TLERRMFDDKFC
+478 TLERRFFDDKFC
-490 KLEDDEIN
+490 KLDDDEVN
-498 LEYVCATLPE
+498 LKYVRASLPE
-508 GSNYAPEIDF
+508 GSNYAPEMDF
-518 YLPDVLSTTYDIY
+518 YLPNVLSTTYDIY
-531 AVVVPPKVDGTG
+531 AVVVPAIVDGSP

-556 AKNEPQTGRLDG
+556 ANNQPQTGRFDG
-568 KTLQTSIAKISKVE
+568 ETLQTTIAKISKVKAFE
-582 PFVNKTTKVDTL
+582 NDPAKVDTL

-603 CYYGTGAAPN
+603 CYYGTDAAPN
-613 LKVMSTLSSF
+613 IKVMSTLNSF

-632 AQIRIANIILKPKEE
+632 AQIRIANIILRPRNEENGK

>member
-1 MSVLHNIFRH
+1 MNILHNIFRH
-11 IVKGVSGKSILPPC
+11 IVKDVSGNSHLLP
-25 PSTGKGC
+25 SLYGKGLR
-32 PQGGKGVIGA
+32 IG
-42 SLFLLLTS
+42 LLACFFSS

-57 NSVVESSNPT
+57 NSVVESSNPS
-67 ADKTLWENISAKGEL
+67 ADRTLWENISAKGEL

-116 DSIMALTQDAKTKKK
+116 DSIMAFAQDAKTKKK
-131 VIEQFVYDHVAHYSH
+131 VIEQFVYDHLANYSH
-146 FESNPNDTVVYMLS
+146 LESDPNDTVVYMLS

-165 FSGKNTGSLAFD
+165 FSGKNTNSLTFD
-177 GKVINWAT
+177 GKAINWGD
-185 DAYNTPSSNGILYML
+185 DAFNTPSSNGILYTL

-206 RPNAYENIFTDKS
+206 RPNAYENIFSDKS
-219 RYGIAD
+219 QYGIAD

-238 ELDEDA
+238 VLDKDA

-269 TGFAHLNAEL
+269 TSYSHLNAEL
-279 NNEDSLYTVV
+279 NNEDSLYTII
-289 IPTDEAWQKAYDK
+289 IPTDAAWQKAYDK

-315 QNLGSTATDFAG
+315 QNLSSTSTDFAG

-342 ILAAS
+342 ILSAS
-347 AGVDASNAATLSAA
+347 AGVDANNAATLSAA
-361 PADADKQD
+361 PSDAEIQD

-386 TAFSENNGKYN
+386 SAFSENNRKYN
-397 AKLVSGAAFVEGDTL
+397 SKLVSGTAFTEEDTL

-418 KLTGLDKLDKVTVLK
+418 KLTGLQQLDKMTVLRQK
-433 QQLSNGHARVVSEF
+433 LSNGHARVISEY
-447 PFRASETYAPVIKTR
+447 PFRASETYAPMIKTR

-470 SGYGTETV
+470 SGYGAETI
-478 TLERRMFDDKFC
+478 TLERRFFDDKFC
-490 KLEDDEIN
+490 KLDDDEVN
-498 LEYVCATLPE
+498 LKYVRASLPE
-508 GSNYAPEIDF
+508 GSNYAPEMDF

-531 AVVVPPKVDGTG
+531 AVVVPAIVDGSP

-556 AKNEPQTGRLDG
+556 ANNQPQTGRFDG
-568 KTLQTSIAKISKVE
+568 ETLQTTIAKISKVKAFE
-582 PFVNKTTKVDTL
+582 NNPTKVDTL

-603 CYYGTGAAPN
+603 CYYGTDAAPN
-613 LKVMSTLSSF
+613 IKVMSTLNSF
-623 SMSNKTKYD
+623 SMSNKTRYD
-632 AQIRIANIILKPKEE
+632 AQIRIANIILRPRNEENGK

>member
-1 MSVLHNIFRH
+1 MSILHNIFRH
-11 IVKGVSGKSILPPC
+11 IVKDVSGNSHQLP
-25 PSTGKGC
+25 SLYGKGLR
-32 PQGGKGVIGA
+32 IG
-42 SLFLLLTS
+42 LLACFFSS

-57 NSVVESSNPT
+57 NSVVESSNPS
-67 ADKTLWENISAKGEL
+67 ADRTLWENISAKGEL

-116 DSIMALTQDAKTKKK
+116 DSIMALAQDAKTKKK
-131 VIEQFVYDHVAHYSH
+131 VIEQFVYDHLANYSH
-146 FESNPNDTVVYMLS
+146 LESDPNDTVVYMLS

-165 FSGKNTGSLAFD
+165 FSGKNTNSLTFD
-177 GKVINWAT
+177 GKAINWGD
-185 DAYNTPSSNGILYML
+185 DAFNTPSSNGILYTL

-206 RPNAYENIFTDKS
+206 RPNAYENIFSDKS
-219 RYGIAD
+219 QYGIAD

-238 ELDEDA
+238 VLDKDA

-269 TGFAHLNAEL
+269 TSYSHLNAEL
-279 NNEDSLYTVV
+279 NNEDSLYTII
-289 IPTDEAWQKAYDK
+289 IPTDAAWQKAYDK

-315 QNLGSTATDFAG
+315 QNLSSTSTDFAG

-342 ILAAS
+342 ILSAS
-347 AGVDASNAATLSAA
+347 AGVDANNAATLSAA
-361 PADADKQD
+361 PSDAEIQD

-386 TAFSENNGKYN
+386 TAFSENNRKYN
-397 AKLVSGAAFVEGDTL
+397 SKLVSGIAFEEGDTL

-418 KLTGLDKLDKVTVLK
+418 KLTGLQQLDKVTVLRQK
-433 QQLSNGHARVVSEF
+433 LSNGHARVISEY

-470 SGYGTETV
+470 SGYGAETI
-478 TLERRMFDDKFC
+478 TLERRFFDDKFC
-490 KLEDDEIN
+490 KLDDDEVN
-498 LEYVCATLPE
+498 LKYVRASLPE
-508 GSNYAPEIDF
+508 GSNYAPEMDF

-531 AVVVPPKVDGTG
+531 AVVVPAIVDGSP

-556 AKNEPQTGRLDG
+556 ANNQPQTGRFDG
-568 KTLQTSIAKISKVE
+568 ETLQTTIAKISKVKAFE
-582 PFVNKTTKVDTL
+582 NDPAKVDTL

-603 CYYGTGAAPN
+603 CYYGTDAAPN
-613 LKVMSTLSSF
+613 IKVMSTLNSF

-632 AQIRIANIILKPKEE
+632 AQIRIANIILRPRNEENGK

>member
-1 MSVLHNIFRH
+1 M
-11 IVKGVSGKSILPPC
+11 KDVSGNSHLLP
-25 PSTGKGC
+25 SLYGKGLR
-32 PQGGKGVIGA
+32 IG
-42 SLFLLLTS
+42 LLACFFSS

-57 NSVVESSNPT
+57 NSVVESSNPS
-67 ADKTLWENISAKGEL
+67 ADRTLWENISAKGEL
-82 SDFAQILQA
+82 SDFAQILQT

-116 DSIMALTQDAKTKKK
+116 DSIMAFAQDAKTKKK
-131 VIEQFVYDHVAHYSH
+131 VIEQFVYDHLANYSH
-146 FESNPNDTVVYMLS
+146 LESDPNDTVVYMLS

-165 FSGKNTGSLAFD
+165 FSGKNTNSLTFD
-177 GKVINWAT
+177 GKAINWGD
-185 DAYNTPSSNGILYML
+185 DAFNTPSSNGILYTL

-206 RPNAYENIFTDKS
+206 RPNAYENIFSDKS
-219 RYGIAD
+219 QYGIAD

-238 ELDEDA
+238 VLDKDA

-269 TGFAHLNAEL
+269 TSYSHLNAEL
-279 NNEDSLYTVV
+279 NNEDSLYTII
-289 IPTDEAWQKAYDK
+289 IPTDVAWQKAYDK

-315 QNLGSTATDFAG
+315 QNLSSTSTDFAG

-342 ILAAS
+342 ILSAS
-347 AGVDASNAATLSAA
+347 AGVDANNAATLSAA
-361 PADADKQD
+361 PSDAEIQD
-369 TKAYWT
+369 IKAYWT

-386 TAFSENNGKYN
+386 SAFSENNRKYN
-397 AKLVSGAAFVEGDTL
+397 SKLVSGTAFTEEDTL
-412 FSTSGN
+412 FSTSEN
-418 KLTGLDKLDKVTVLK
+418 KLTGLQQLDKVTVLRQK
-433 QQLSNGHARVVSEF
+433 LSNGHARVISEY

-470 SGYGTETV
+470 SGYGAETI
-478 TLERRMFDDKFC
+478 TLERRFFDDKFC
-490 KLEDDEIN
+490 KLDDDEVN
-498 LEYVCATLPE
+498 LKYVRASLPE
-508 GSNYAPEIDF
+508 GSNYAPEMDF

-531 AVVVPPKVDGTG
+531 AVVVPAIVDGSP

-556 AKNEPQTGRLDG
+556 ANNQPQTGRFDG
-568 KTLQTSIAKISKVE
+568 ETLQTTIAKISKVKAFE
-582 PFVNKTTKVDTL
+582 NDPAKVDTL

-603 CYYGTGAAPN
+603 CYYGTDAAPN
-613 LKVMSTLSSF
+613 IKVMSTLNSF

-632 AQIRIANIILKPKEE
+632 AQIRIANIILRPRNEENGK

>member
-1 MSVLHNIFRH
+1 MSILHNIFRH
-11 IVKGVSGKSILPPC
+11 IVKDVSGNSHLLP
-25 PSTGKGC
+25 SLYGKGLR
-32 PQGGKGVIGA
+32 IG
-42 SLFLLLTS
+42 LLACFFSS

-57 NSVVESSNPT
+57 NSVVESSNPS
-67 ADKTLWENISAKGEL
+67 ADRTLWENISAKGEL

-116 DSIMALTQDAKTKKK
+116 DSIMALAQDAKTKKK
-131 VIEQFVYDHVAHYSH
+131 VIEQFVYDHLANYSH
-146 FESNPNDTVVYMLS
+146 LESDPNDTVVYMLS

-165 FSGKNTGSLAFD
+165 FSGKNTNSLTFD
-177 GKVINWAT
+177 GKAINWGD
-185 DAYNTPSSNGILYML
+185 DAFNTPSSNGILYTL

-206 RPNAYENIFTDKS
+206 RPNAYENIFSDKS
-219 RYGIAD
+219 QYGIAD

-238 ELDEDA
+238 VLDKDA

-269 TGFAHLNAEL
+269 TSYSHLNAEL
-279 NNEDSLYTVV
+279 NNEDSLYT
-289 IPTDEAWQKAYDK
+289 IIISTDAAWQKAYDK

-315 QNLGSTATDFAG
+315 QNLSSTSTDFAG

-347 AGVDASNAATLSAA
+347 AGVEANNAATLSAA
-361 PADADKQD
+361 PSDAEIQD

-386 TAFSENNGKYN
+386 SAFSENNRKYN
-397 AKLVSGAAFVEGDTL
+397 SKLVSGTAFTEEDTL

-418 KLTGLDKLDKVTVLK
+418 KLTGLQQLDKVTVLRQK
-433 QQLSNGHARVVSEF
+433 LSNGHARVISEYS
-447 PFRASETYAPVIKTR
+447 FRASETYAPVIKTR

-470 SGYGTETV
+470 SGYGAETI
-478 TLERRMFDDKFC
+478 TLERRFFDDKFC
-490 KLEDDEIN
+490 KLDDDEVN
-498 LEYVCATLPE
+498 LKYVRASLPE
-508 GSNYAPEIDF
+508 GSNYAPEMDF

-531 AVVVPPKVDGTG
+531 AVVVPAIVDGSP

-556 AKNEPQTGRLDG
+556 ANNQPQTGRFDG
-568 KTLQTSIAKISKVE
+568 ETLQTTIAKISKVKAFE
-582 PFVNKTTKVDTL
+582 NDPAKVDTL

-603 CYYGTGAAPN
+603 CYYGTDAAPN
-613 LKVMSTLSSF
+613 IKVMSTLNSF

-632 AQIRIANIILKPKEE
+632 AQIRIANIILRPRNEENGK

>member
-1 MSVLHNIFRH
+1 MSILHNIFRH
-11 IVKGVSGKSILPPC
+11 IVKDVSGNSHLLP
-25 PSTGKGC
+25 SLYGKGLR
-32 PQGGKGVIGA
+32 IG
-42 SLFLLLTS
+42 LLACFFSS

-57 NSVVESSNPT
+57 NSVVESSNPS
-67 ADKTLWENISAKGEL
+67 ADRTLWENISAKGEL

-116 DSIMALTQDAKTKKK
+116 DSIMALAQDAKTKKK
-131 VIEQFVYDHVAHYSH
+131 VIEQFVYDHLANYSH
-146 FESNPNDTVVYMLS
+146 LESDPNDTVVYMLS

-165 FSGKNTGSLAFD
+165 FSGKNTNSLTFD
-177 GKVINWAT
+177 GKAINWGD
-185 DAYNTPSSNGILYML
+185 DAFNTPSSNGILYTL

-206 RPNAYENIFTDKS
+206 RPNAYENIFSDKS
-219 RYGIAD
+219 QYGIAD

-238 ELDEDA
+238 VLDKDA

-269 TGFAHLNAEL
+269 TSYSHLNAEL
-279 NNEDSLYTVV
+279 NNEDSLYTII
-289 IPTDEAWQKAYDK
+289 IPTDVAWQKAYDK

-315 QNLGSTATDFAG
+315 QNLSSTSTDFAG

-342 ILAAS
+342 ILSAS
-347 AGVDASNAATLSAA
+347 AGVDANNAATLSAA
-361 PADADKQD
+361 PSDAEIQD
-369 TKAYWT
+369 IKAYWT

-386 TAFSENNGKYN
+386 SAFSENNRKYN
-397 AKLVSGAAFVEGDTL
+397 SKLVSGTAFTEEDTL
-412 FSTSGN
+412 FSTSEN
-418 KLTGLDKLDKVTVLK
+418 KLTGLQQLDKVTVLRQK
-433 QQLSNGHARVVSEF
+433 LSNGHARVISEY

-470 SGYGTETV
+470 SGYGAETI
-478 TLERRMFDDKFC
+478 TLERRFFDDKFC
-490 KLEDDEIN
+490 KLDDDEVN
-498 LEYVCATLPE
+498 LKYVRASLPE
-508 GSNYAPEIDF
+508 GSNYAPEMDF

-531 AVVVPPKVDGTG
+531 AVVVPAIVDGSP

-556 AKNEPQTGRLDG
+556 ANNQPQTGRFDG
-568 KTLQTSIAKISKVE
+568 ETLQTTIAKISKVKAFE
-582 PFVNKTTKVDTL
+582 NDPAKVDTL
-594 YLGQFTFPI
+594 YIGQFTFPI
-603 CYYGTGAAPN
+603 CYYGTDAAPN
-613 LKVMSTLSSF
+613 IKVMSTLNSF

-632 AQIRIANIILKPKEE
+632 AQIRIANIILRPRNEENGK

>member
-1 MSVLHNIFRH
+1 MSILHNIFRH
-11 IVKGVSGKSILPPC
+11 IVKDVSGNSHLLP
-25 PSTGKGC
+25 SLYGKGLR
-32 PQGGKGVIGA
+32 IG
-42 SLFLLLTS
+42 LLACFFSS

-57 NSVVESSNPT
+57 NSVVESSNPS
-67 ADKTLWENISAKGEL
+67 ADRTLWENISAKGEL

-116 DSIMALTQDAKTKKK
+116 DSIMALAQDAKTKKK
-131 VIEQFVYDHVAHYSH
+131 VIEQFVYDHLANYSH
-146 FESNPNDTVVYMLS
+146 LESDPNDTVVYMLS

-165 FSGKNTGSLAFD
+165 FSGKNTNSLTFD
-177 GKVINWAT
+177 GKAINWGD
-185 DAYNTPSSNGILYML
+185 DAFNTPSSNGILYTL

-206 RPNAYENIFTDKS
+206 RPNAYENIFSDKS
-219 RYGIAD
+219 QYGIAD

-238 ELDEDA
+238 VLDKDA

-269 TGFAHLNAEL
+269 TSYSHLNAEL
-279 NNEDSLYTVV
+279 NNEDSLYTII
-289 IPTDEAWQKAYDK
+289 IPTDAAWQKAYDK

-315 QNLGSTATDFAG
+315 QNLSSTSTDFAG

-342 ILAAS
+342 ILSAS
-347 AGVDASNAATLSAA
+347 AGVDANNAATLSAA
-361 PADADKQD
+361 PSDAEIQD

-386 TAFSENNGKYN
+386 TAFSENNRKYN
-397 AKLVSGAAFVEGDTL
+397 SKLVSGTAFTEEDTL

-418 KLTGLDKLDKVTVLK
+418 KLTGLQQLDKVTVLRQK
-433 QQLSNGHARVVSEF
+433 LSNGHARVISEYS
-447 PFRASETYAPVIKTR
+447 FRASETYAPVIKTR

-470 SGYGTETV
+470 SGYGAETI
-478 TLERRMFDDKFC
+478 TLERRFFDDKFC
-490 KLEDDEIN
+490 KLDDDEVN
-498 LEYVCATLPE
+498 LKYVRASLPE
-508 GSNYAPEIDF
+508 GSNYAPEMDF

-531 AVVVPPKVDGTG
+531 AVVVPAIVDGSP

-556 AKNEPQTGRLDG
+556 ANNQPQTGRFDG
-568 KTLQTSIAKISKVE
+568 ETLQTTIAKISKVKAFE
-582 PFVNKTTKVDTL
+582 NDPAKVDTL

-603 CYYGTGAAPN
+603 CYYGTDAAPN
-613 LKVMSTLSSF
+613 IKVMSTLNSF

-632 AQIRIANIILKPKEE
+632 AQIRIANIILRPRNEENGK